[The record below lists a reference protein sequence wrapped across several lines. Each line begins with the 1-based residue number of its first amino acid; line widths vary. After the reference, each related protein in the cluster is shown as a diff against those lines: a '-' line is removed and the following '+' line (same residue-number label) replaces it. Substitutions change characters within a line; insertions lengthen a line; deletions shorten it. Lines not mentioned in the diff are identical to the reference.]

1 VVRAAA
7 AKALALPGPAASVG
21 RAPDGAG
28 GLMIPRTGP
37 DPAGLSPPANPLPD
51 PLLTARLLTARQHGA
66 TVPPP
71 PTPRKA
77 A

>member
-1 VVRAAA
+1 
-7 AKALALPGPAASVG
+7 
-21 RAPDGAG
+21 
-28 GLMIPRTGP
+28 MIPRTGP